1 MLYSVK
7 LLKLP
12 MQQHPTN
19 GIFVGLVSNKYC
31 KYLINLEFPILNCSS
46 QEPLVLTLDCAN

>member
-12 MQQHPTN
+12 KQQHPTN
-19 GIFVGLVSNKYC
+19 GIFVGLISNK
-31 KYLINLEFPILNCSS
+31 LG
-46 QEPLVLTLDCAN
+46 V